1 MAKLLNKCDVDVHF
15 CAYKKRLADGMNTV
29 ENMQLQNMADRND
42 ANAESA
48 FVGILKEDI
57 SGLM

>member
-1 MAKLLNKCDVDVHF
+1 
-15 CAYKKRLADGMNTV
+15 MNTV